1 MRLPHTINYT
11 IGHNAILT
19 EKSLLVKGGNASKK
33 HKQDLQKSPLSV
45 ILVHMQKTDI
55 KKGDADTLI
64 EKMFKVGAHYGYS
77 KTRRHPSVSKYIY
90 ATKHKTDIIDLE
102 KTSIMLE
109 RAIEFVKSLGATGK
123 VILFV
128 GTKPE
133 AKEVIKNVAESLS
146 MPYVTE
152 RWIGGTLSN
161 FIEIKKRIIE
171 LENYQKENAE
181 GGLDKYTKKE
191 RVVMAKK
198 MEKLARYYTGL
209 LGLKKAPDALFVI
222 DSRAEHIA
230 TTEAK
235 KRNVPIISVVNSDSN
250 IKGIEYPIVGND
262 SSIPAIKFFT
272 GAIANAYKMSITST
286 PADKV
291 VSIKA

>member
-1 MRLPHTINYT
+1 MVKGVPPLVGSKEGWRFGLQNRHLS
-11 IGHNAILT
+11 AIL
-19 EKSLLVKGGNASKK
+19 L
-33 HKQDLQKSPLSV
+33 
-45 ILVHMQKTDI
+45 HMQKADLKNKNT
-55 KKGDADTLI
+55 DTLV
-64 EKMFKVGAHYGYS
+64 EKMFRVGAHYGYS

-90 ATKHKTDIIDLE
+90 ATKNKTDIIDLE
-102 KTSIMLE
+102 KTSLALE
-109 RAIEFVKSLGATGK
+109 NASEFVKKLAVAGK

-133 AKEVIKNVAESLS
+133 AREVIKNVAESLD

-152 RWIGGTLSN
+152 RWIGGTISN
-161 FIEIKKRIIE
+161 FGEIKKRITE
-171 LENYQKENAE
+171 LENYQKDSKE

-209 LGLKKAPDALFVI
+209 LGLKKAPDALLVI
-222 DSRAEHIA
+222 DARAEHIA

-235 KRNVPIISVVNSDSN
+235 DRDIPVISLVNSDSN

-262 SSIPAIKFFT
+262 SSIPSIRFFT
-272 GAIANAYKMSITST
+272 THLTDAFKASQNSI
-286 PADKV
+286 PVKEA
-291 VSIKA
+291 